1 MDKNMRY
8 ISPNT
13 LIFVGEYKQYTVKI
27 DTRPVVRLDYN
38 ADLDV
43 FNVESDNQCFKN
55 QVPGS
60 ELITGN
66 YQHFAEVVDNILPK
80 TVTPLVVAIT
90 NSARAEINLI
100 LEANLIIMTDT
111 NYICSRRAPSER
123 PTLRVSY
130 NNTNDTFRIISTD
143 DSQTYFVPRTELV
156 GDFRNFGEVM
166 GQLLSKFD
174 TAQVV
179 SVWGMV
185 RWVQRRRSPAA
196 HCRRG

>member
-1 MDKNMRY
+1 MNY
-8 ISPNT
+8 TSLHT
-13 LIFVGEYKQYTVKI
+13 LIFVGGHNQYTI
-27 DTRPVVRLDYN
+27 ETNTRPVVRLDYN

-43 FNVESDNQCFKN
+43 FNVESDNQLFET

-60 ELITGN
+60 KLITGN
-66 YQHFAEVVDNILPK
+66 YQNFDEVVDNILDK
-80 TVTPLVVAIT
+80 TVTPLTVSIT
-90 NSARAEINLI
+90 KSAQAEINMI

-111 NYICSRRAPSER
+111 NYICSRRDPSER

-143 DSQTYFVPRTELV
+143 DSHMDFVPRTELV

-179 SVWGMV
+179 SVSGSAKTEINLIWESNIV
-185 RWVQRRRSPAA
+185 LF
-196 HCRRG
+196 